1 MRRSYKFRIQPTKAQ
16 EINLQRL
23 LDQCRFLYN
32 CALEQRILGWKQHK
46 RTLSYYDQCL
56 ELKHVSKQVEGY
68 DTIYS
73 RVLEQVLQ
81 KLDKAY
87 KAFFRRVKRGE
98 KPGFPRFKSRD
109 RYDSFTYNRTGFK
122 FDRPRLHLSK
132 LGHFR
137 WSPYR
142 ELPPDAKVKEVTVK
156 READGWYAVLSCEL
170 PLPEPL
176 PKTGKVIGIDLGMQA
191 LVATSDGVLIERQR
205 VYARNEKKLKHAQR
219 TVSRRKKG
227 SNRRRKAVKVLAKA
241 WQKVTRTRK
250 YILDGVSKQLVQNYD
265 LIAVEDL
272 NLKGMSQG
280 LNRGFRR
287 SFKDVGMGML
297 LHMLSYKA
305 EEAGRIVVKV
315 DPRGTSQECSGCGMT
330 VKKSLRERSHSCP
343 YCNLVLDRDVNA
355 AKNVLDRALLSLR
368 GEDTLVRS
376 SVKREDGLSAAQ
388 VAA

>member
-1 MRRSYKFRIQPTKAQ
+1 MRRSYKFRLQPTKAQ

-23 LDQCRFLYN
+23 LDFCRFLYN
-32 CALEQRILGWKQHK
+32 CALEQRILEWKQHN
-46 RTLSYYDQCL
+46 RTLSFYDQCL
-56 ELKHVSKQVEGY
+56 ELKYVSKQVEGY

-73 RVLEQVLQ
+73 RVLHPVLQ
-81 KLDKAY
+81 KLDKTY

-109 RYDSFTYNRTGFK
+109 RYDSFTYNQSGFK
-122 FDRPRLHLSK
+122 FDSKKLHLSK

-137 WSPYR
+137 WNPYR

-170 PLPEPL
+170 PLPAPL
-176 PKTGKVIGIDLGMQA
+176 LKTGKVIGIDLGMQA
-191 LVATSDGVLIERQR
+191 LVATSDGILIERQR
-205 VYARNEKKLKHAQR
+205 VYAKNEKKLKHAQR
-219 TVSRRKKG
+219 TVSRRQKG
-227 SNRRRKAVKVLAKA
+227 SKRRRKAVKVLAKA

-250 YILDGVSKQLVQNYD
+250 HILDGVSKSLVKEYD

-280 LNRGFRR
+280 LSRGFRR

-315 DPRGTSQECSGCGMT
+315 NPRGTSQECSGCGMT
-330 VKKSLRERSHSCP
+330 VKKSLSERVHICSACG
-343 YCNLVLDRDVNA
+343 LVLDRDVNA
-355 AKNVLDRALLSLR
+355 AKNVLNRALLSLR
-368 GEDTLVRS
+368 GEDTLVSS
-376 SVKREDGLSAAQ
+376 SVKREGCLPAMQ